1 MDIFQNRISFNINEN
16 VYLKN
21 PMSSE
26 LGGKIISHSID
37 LIDQIGFDEFTF
49 RKLAAA
55 INTSEASVYRYFDGK
70 HNLLAYL
77 VLWHWNWLE
86 YQLILA
92 VQNIDDPCRRL
103 HNAIRVLTQ
112 QVTQDD
118 HFQLIDEVR
127 LNRIVIGESS
137 KLYFSRKVDE
147 DNRFGYF
154 KVYKDIVAR
163 VAEIVLEIQPAF
175 PFPNMLVSTVVEGA
189 RHQHFFSEHL
199 PKLTNVVEGEDTV
212 FEFYLQLMEQ
222 QLSVNLNAFSE

>member
-1 MDIFQNRISFNINEN
+1 MDNFQHRINFDINEN

-26 LGGKIISHSID
+26 LGEKIISRSID
-37 LIDQIGFDEFTF
+37 LIDQMGFDEFTF

-77 VLWHWNWLE
+77 VLWHWTWME
-86 YQLILA
+86 YRLVLSI
-92 VQNIDDPCRRL
+92 QNIDDPRKRL
-103 HNAIRVLTQ
+103 HNALKVLTER
-112 QVTQDD
+112 VEQDD
-118 HFQLIDEVR
+118 YFQLIDEVR
-127 LNRIVIGESS
+127 LNRIVIAESS

-154 KVYKDIVAR
+154 KVYKDMVAR
-163 VAEIVLEIQPAF
+163 VSEIILEIQPDFA
-175 PFPNMLVSTVVEGA
+175 FPNMLVTTVVEGA

-199 PKLTNVVEGEDTV
+199 PRLTNVVEGKDTV

-222 QLSVNLNAFSE
+222 QLSVTLKDFSE